1 MNIDNPKFKTNPPGI
16 AVAEIKL
23 VPSLN
28 LDAKVAAPEDT
39 YGGIFAYTFRL

>member
-16 AVAEIKL
+16 AVTEIKL

-28 LDAKVAAPEDT
+28 LDAKAAAPEDT